1 MSAMSCPAPSGPSPG
16 RRVDAD
22 LAGLL
27 GLLLVVVA
35 AFGAT
40 TDNFLSASTLTSM
53 PRLFGPADRLQHRA
67 ARFSGVLIRRV
78 LARFNSVRVGRGE
91 SCLLIAVLAC
101 ILGRVGPFGG
111 FGRVLPVAVALVI
124 L

>member
-1 MSAMSCPAPSGPSPG
+1 MSCPAPSGPSPG

-27 GLLLVVVA
+27 SLLLVVVA

-40 TDNFLSASTLTSM
+40 TDNFLSASIPTSM
-53 PRLFGPADRLQHRA
+53 PRLLGPADRLQHRA
-67 ARFSGVLIRRV
+67 ARFSGVLIRLV
-78 LARFNSVRVGRGE
+78 LARFNPVRVGHGE

-101 ILGRVGPFGG
+101 VLGRVGPFGA